1 MEKQKSKTTAT
12 FQACLIQF
20 FKVYDFSLQIVLAV
34 GLGCAVFLLDYF
46 DIPSQ
51 IIINTPSGV
60 LWPIVCALAILL
72 VVWLLDLHIFDLF
85 AITAVSSAFAS
96 SSERFISC

>member
-20 FKVYDFSLQIVLAV
+20 FKVYDFSQQIVLAV

-46 DIPSQ
+46 DIKESKIYQ
-51 IIINTPSGV
+51 DLEDGEKKRVKSYE
-60 LWPIVCALAILL
+60 LL
-72 VVWLLDLHIFDLF
+72 KLK
-85 AITAVSSAFAS
+85 
-96 SSERFISC
+96 